1 MQITQSPSQ
10 NVLILKKII
19 LKSVVLHLNENRRLY
34 WATLALS
41 EAFLEKYFK
50 LVQANQIFDAFA
62 QLRVLI
68 VGDVMIDSYIFG
80 KVERISP
87 EAPIP
92 VVNVKRKE
100 IRLGGAGNVAMN
112 IKSLGGT
119 AILCTVV
126 GNDSDANDL
135 VKLLIDND
143 LPTEG
148 IIKSND
154 RITTVKQRVLAGS
167 QHIVRIDSEM
177 DGLINADE
185 RTQLIE
191 KAKFLAE
198 SCDVI
203 IFEDY
208 DKGALDAESI
218 QEIVSFAKS
227 KGIPTI
233 VDPKK
238 RNFLHYQGTDIFKP
252 NLKELK
258 EGLKI
263 DFDAKNLEEV
273 KAAVASAKQ
282 ALGVNG
288 VFLTLSENGVFIDFS
303 GETHHIAAHLRSITD
318 VSGAGDTVVSIAAM
332 CLALK
337 LSPKA
342 IAEMSNLGGGLVCE
356 YVGVMPIEKEK
367 LKAEYQKHL

>member
-1 MQITQSPSQ
+1 M
-10 NVLILKKII
+10 
-19 LKSVVLHLNENRRLY
+19 
-34 WATLALS
+34 
-41 EAFLEKYFK
+41 
-50 LVQANQIFDAFA
+50 QANQIFEAFNN
-62 QLRVLI
+62 LRVLI

-80 KVERISP
+80 KVDRISP

-119 AILCTVV
+119 PILCSVV
-126 GNDSDANDL
+126 GNDADGNDL
-135 VKLLIDND
+135 IKLLEESH

-148 IIKSND
+148 IIQSNN

-167 QHIVRIDSEM
+167 QHVVRIDSEM
-177 DGLINADE
+177 DGPITTNE
-185 RTQLIE
+185 RQQLIE
-191 KAKFLAE
+191 KAHSLAN

-218 QEIVSFAKS
+218 QSIVSFAKT

-273 KAAVASAKQ
+273 KTAVASAKQ
-282 ALGVNG
+282 TLGVNG
-288 VFLTLSENGVFIDFS
+288 LFLTLSENGVFIDYQ
-303 GETHHIAAHLRSITD
+303 GEIHHIPAHLRSITD

-337 LSPKA
+337 LSPKT
-342 IAEMSNLGGGLVCE
+342 IAAMSNLGGGLVCE
-356 YVGVMPIEKEK
+356 YVGVVPIEKER
-367 LKAEYQKHL
+367 LKVEFQKHA

>member
-1 MQITQSPSQ
+1 MQA
-10 NVLILKKII
+10 K
-19 LKSVVLHLNENRRLY
+19 
-34 WATLALS
+34 
-41 EAFLEKYFK
+41 
-50 LVQANQIFDAFA
+50 QIFDAFA

-119 AILCTVV
+119 AILCSVV

-148 IIKSND
+148 IIKSNE

-167 QHIVRIDSEM
+167 QHVVRIDSEM
-177 DGLINADE
+177 NGLINADE
-185 RTQLIE
+185 RFQLIK
-191 KAKFLAE
+191 KANFLAE

-218 QEIVSFAKS
+218 KAIVAFAKS

-263 DFDAKNLEEV
+263 DFDSKNLDEIR
-273 KAAVASAKQ
+273 AAVASAKLT
-282 ALGVNG
+282 LGVKG
-288 VFLTLSENGVFIDFS
+288 VFLTLSENGVFIDFE

-332 CLALK
+332 CLALQ
-337 LSPKA
+337 LTPKV

-356 YVGVMPIEKEK
+356 YMGVVPIEKEK

>member
-1 MQITQSPSQ
+1 MPV
-10 NVLILKKII
+10 NP
-19 LKSVVLHLNENRRLY
+19 
-34 WATLALS
+34 
-41 EAFLEKYFK
+41 
-50 LVQANQIFDAFA
+50 IFDSFDN
-62 QLRVLI
+62 LRVLI
-68 VGDVMIDSYIFG
+68 VGDVMLDSYVFG

-112 IKSLGGT
+112 IKSLGAT
-119 AILCTVV
+119 PILCTVV
-126 GNDSDANDL
+126 GADSEAKDL
-135 VKLLIDND
+135 LNLLKDNN
-143 LPTEG
+143 LPSEG
-148 IIKSND
+148 IIQSTT
-154 RITTVKQRVLAGS
+154 RMTTVKQRILAGS
-167 QHIVRIDSEM
+167 QHVVRIDSEM
-177 DGLINADE
+177 DSLINADE
-185 RTQLIE
+185 QALLIE
-191 KAKFLAE
+191 KAKALAV

-208 DKGALDAESI
+208 DKGVLDAESI
-218 QEIVSFAKS
+218 QQIVAFAKS

-273 KAAVASAKQ
+273 KAAVASAKNI
-282 ALGVNG
+282 LGVNG
-288 VFLTLSENGVFIDFS
+288 VFLTLSENGVFIDFQ
-303 GETHHIAAHLRSITD
+303 GEIHHIPAHLRNITD

-337 LSPKA
+337 LSPKM
-342 IAEMSNLGGGLVCE
+342 IAEISNLGGGLVCE
-356 YVGVMPIEKEK
+356 YVGVVPIEKGK
-367 LKAEYQKHL
+367 LINEYQKYF

>member
-1 MQITQSPSQ
+1 MPINP
-10 NVLILKKII
+10 
-19 LKSVVLHLNENRRLY
+19 
-34 WATLALS
+34 
-41 EAFLEKYFK
+41 
-50 LVQANQIFDAFA
+50 IFDAFNN
-62 QLRVLI
+62 LRVLI
-68 VGDVMIDSYIFG
+68 VGDVMIDSYVFG

-92 VVNVKRKE
+92 IVNVKRKE

-112 IKSLGGT
+112 IKSLGAT
-119 AILCTVV
+119 PVLCTVV
-126 GNDSDANDL
+126 GADSEAKDL
-135 VKLLIDND
+135 LNLLTDND
-143 LPTEG
+143 LPIEG
-148 IIKSND
+148 VIQSQT

-177 DGLINADE
+177 DSLINADE
-185 RTQLIE
+185 QTLLIE
-191 KAKFLAE
+191 KAIFLAA

-208 DKGALDAESI
+208 DKGVLSAESI
-218 QEIVSFAKS
+218 RQIVAFAKS

-238 RNFLHYQGTDIFKP
+238 RNFLNYQGTDIFKP

-258 EGLKI
+258 DGLKI

-273 KAAVASAKQ
+273 KTAVASAKKT
-282 ALGVNG
+282 LGVNG
-288 VFLTLSENGVFIDFS
+288 VFLTLSENGVFIDFQ
-303 GETHHIAAHLRSITD
+303 GESHHIAAHLRSITD

-337 LSPKA
+337 LSPKM

-356 YVGVMPIEKEK
+356 YVGVVPIKKEQ
-367 LKAEYQKHL
+367 LKNEYQKLN

>member
-1 MQITQSPSQ
+1 M
-10 NVLILKKII
+10 
-19 LKSVVLHLNENRRLY
+19 
-34 WATLALS
+34 
-41 EAFLEKYFK
+41 
-50 LVQANQIFDAFA
+50 QANQIFDAFNN
-62 QLRVLI
+62 LRVLI

-80 KVERISP
+80 KVDRISP

-119 AILCTVV
+119 PILCSVV
-126 GNDSDANDL
+126 GNDADGNDL
-135 VKLLIDND
+135 IKLLEESH

-148 IIKSND
+148 IIQSNN

-167 QHIVRIDSEM
+167 QHVVRIDSEM
-177 DGLINADE
+177 DGPITAAE
-185 RTQLIE
+185 RQKLIE
-191 KAKFLAE
+191 KAQDLAN

-218 QEIVSFAKS
+218 QSIVSFAKT

-273 KAAVASAKQ
+273 KTAVASAKQ
-282 ALGVNG
+282 TLGVNG
-288 VFLTLSENGVFIDFS
+288 LFLTLSENGVFIDYQ
-303 GETHHIAAHLRSITD
+303 GEIHHIPAHLRSITD

-337 LSPKA
+337 LSPKT
-342 IAEMSNLGGGLVCE
+342 IAAMSNLGGGLVCE
-356 YVGVMPIEKEK
+356 YVGVVPIEKEK
-367 LKAEYQKHL
+367 LKVEFHKHV

>member
-1 MQITQSPSQ
+1 M
-10 NVLILKKII
+10 
-19 LKSVVLHLNENRRLY
+19 
-34 WATLALS
+34 
-41 EAFLEKYFK
+41 
-50 LVQANQIFDAFA
+50 QANQIFDAFDK
-62 QLRVLI
+62 LRVLI

-112 IKSLGGT
+112 IKSLGAT
-119 AILCTVV
+119 PVLCSVV
-126 GNDSDANDL
+126 GNDADAKDL
-135 VKLLIDND
+135 INLLTDNG
-143 LPTEG
+143 LPTDG
-148 IIKSND
+148 IIQSKA

-177 DGLINADE
+177 DGSINADE
-185 RTQLIE
+185 RSQLIE
-191 KAKFLAE
+191 KAKSLAA

-208 DKGALDAESI
+208 DKGVLDAESI
-218 QEIVSFAKS
+218 QEIVAFAKT

-238 RNFLHYQGTDIFKP
+238 RNFLNYQGTDIFKP

-263 DFDAKNLEEV
+263 EFDAKNLDEI
-273 KAAVASAKQ
+273 KAAVAAAKNT
-282 ALGVNG
+282 LGVNG
-288 VFLTLSENGVFIDFS
+288 VFLTLSEFGVFIDFA
-303 GETHHIAAHLRSITD
+303 GETHHIPAHLRSITD

-337 LSPKA
+337 LSPKI
-342 IAEMSNLGGGLVCE
+342 IAGMSNLGGGLVCE
-356 YVGVMPIEKEK
+356 YVGVVPIEKEK
-367 LKAEYQKHL
+367 VKAEYQKNEA

>member
-1 MQITQSPSQ
+1 MQ
-10 NVLILKKII
+10 V
-19 LKSVVLHLNENRRLY
+19 
-34 WATLALS
+34 
-41 EAFLEKYFK
+41 
-50 LVQANQIFDAFA
+50 NQIFNAFDN
-62 QLRVLI
+62 LRVLI

-112 IKSLGGT
+112 IKSLG
-119 AILCTVV
+119 AIPILCSVV
-126 GNDSDANDL
+126 GADSEAKDL
-135 VKLLIDND
+135 LNLLITNN

-148 IIKSND
+148 IIQSED
-154 RITTVKQRVLAGS
+154 RVTTVKQRVLAGW

-177 DGLINADE
+177 DSVINATE
-185 RTQLIE
+185 QALLVE
-191 KAKFLAE
+191 KAKSLAE

-208 DKGALDAESI
+208 DKGVLSEETI
-218 QEIVSFAKS
+218 QQIVSFAKS
-227 KGIPTI
+227 KNIPTI

-238 RNFLHYQGTDIFKP
+238 RNFLNYQGTDIFKP

-263 DFDAKNLEEV
+263 DFDAKNLDEI
-273 KAAVASAKQ
+273 KAAVVSAKEK
-282 ALGVNG
+282 LGVNG
-288 VFLTLSENGVFIDFS
+288 VFLTLSENGVFIDFQ
-303 GETHHIAAHLRSITD
+303 GETHHIPAHTRKITD
-318 VSGAGDTVVSIAAM
+318 VSGAGDTVVSIAAI

-337 LSPKA
+337 LSPKN

-367 LKAEYQKHL
+367 LKEEFEKLTHKKST

>member
-1 MQITQSPSQ
+1 MQA
-10 NVLILKKII
+10 K
-19 LKSVVLHLNENRRLY
+19 
-34 WATLALS
+34 
-41 EAFLEKYFK
+41 
-50 LVQANQIFDAFA
+50 QIFDAFA

-119 AILCTVV
+119 AILCSVV

-148 IIKSND
+148 IIKSNE

-167 QHIVRIDSEM
+167 QHVVRIDSEM
-177 DGLINADE
+177 NGLINADE
-185 RTQLIE
+185 RFQLIK
-191 KAKFLAE
+191 KANFLAE

-218 QEIVSFAKS
+218 KAIVTFAKS

-263 DFDAKNLEEV
+263 DFDSKNLDEIR
-273 KAAVASAKQ
+273 AAVASAKLT
-282 ALGVNG
+282 LGVKG
-288 VFLTLSENGVFIDFS
+288 VFLTLSENGVFIDFE

-332 CLALK
+332 CLALQ
-337 LSPKA
+337 LAPKV

-356 YVGVMPIEKEK
+356 YMGVVPIEKEK

>member
-1 MQITQSPSQ
+1 MPV
-10 NVLILKKII
+10 NK
-19 LKSVVLHLNENRRLY
+19 
-34 WATLALS
+34 
-41 EAFLEKYFK
+41 
-50 LVQANQIFDAFA
+50 IFDAFDN
-62 QLRVLI
+62 LRVLI
-68 VGDVMIDSYIFG
+68 VGDVMIDSYVFG
-80 KVERISP
+80 RVERISP

-112 IKSLGGT
+112 IKSLGAT
-119 AILCTVV
+119 PILCTVV
-126 GNDSDANDL
+126 GADSDAKDL
-135 VKLLIDND
+135 LNLLTDND
-143 LPTEG
+143 LPIDG
-148 IIKSND
+148 IIQSKA
-154 RITTVKQRVLAGS
+154 RITTVKQRILAGS

-177 DGLINADE
+177 DSLINADE
-185 RTQLIE
+185 QALLIE
-191 KAKFLAE
+191 KAEALAK

-208 DKGALDAESI
+208 DKGVLTAESI
-218 QEIVSFAKS
+218 KQIVAFAKS

-238 RNFLHYQGTDIFKP
+238 RNFLNYQGTDIFKP

-273 KAAVASAKQ
+273 KSAVASAKNI
-282 ALGVNG
+282 LGVNG
-288 VFLTLSENGVFIDFS
+288 VFLTLSENGVFIDFQD
-303 GETHHIAAHLRSITD
+303 ETHHIAAHLRSITD

-337 LSPKA
+337 LSPKV

-356 YVGVMPIEKEK
+356 YVGVMPIEKDK
-367 LKAEYQKHL
+367 LRNEYNKYF

>member
-1 MQITQSPSQ
+1 MPV
-10 NVLILKKII
+10 NP
-19 LKSVVLHLNENRRLY
+19 
-34 WATLALS
+34 
-41 EAFLEKYFK
+41 
-50 LVQANQIFDAFA
+50 IFDAFDN
-62 QLRVLI
+62 LRVLI

-92 VVNVKRKE
+92 IVNVKRKE

-112 IKSLGGT
+112 IKSLGGIP
-119 AILCTVV
+119 ILCTVV
-126 GNDSDANDL
+126 GADAEAKELLN
-135 VKLLIDND
+135 LLIDNN
-143 LPTEG
+143 LPTDG
-148 IIKSND
+148 IIQSQT
-154 RITTVKQRVLAGS
+154 RMTTVKQRVLAGS

-177 DGLINADE
+177 DSLINADE
-185 RTQLIE
+185 RTLLVE
-191 KAKFLAE
+191 KAKSLAA

-208 DKGALDAESI
+208 DKGVLSAESI
-218 QEIVSFAKS
+218 EQIVTFAKS
-227 KGIPTI
+227 KEIPTI

-263 DFDAKNLEEV
+263 DFDAKNLDEV
-273 KAAVASAKQ
+273 KAAVASAKNI
-282 ALGVNG
+282 LGVNG
-288 VFLTLSENGVFIDFS
+288 IFLTLSENGVFIDYQ
-303 GETHHIAAHLRSITD
+303 GEKHHILAHLRSITD

-337 LSPKA
+337 LSPKI

-356 YVGVMPIEKEK
+356 YVGVVPIEKEK
-367 LKAEYQKHL
+367 LKSEYDKHF

>member
-1 MQITQSPSQ
+1 MQ
-10 NVLILKKII
+10 V
-19 LKSVVLHLNENRRLY
+19 
-34 WATLALS
+34 
-41 EAFLEKYFK
+41 
-50 LVQANQIFDAFA
+50 NQIFNAFDN
-62 QLRVLI
+62 LRVLI

-112 IKSLGGT
+112 IKSLGAT
-119 AILCTVV
+119 PILCSVV
-126 GNDSDANDL
+126 GADSEAKDL
-135 VKLLIDND
+135 LNLLIANN

-148 IIKSND
+148 IIQSEG
-154 RITTVKQRVLAGS
+154 RVTTVKQRVLAGW

-177 DGLINADE
+177 DSVINAAE
-185 RTQLIE
+185 QALLVE
-191 KAKFLAE
+191 KAKSLAE
-198 SCDVI
+198 LCDVI

-208 DKGALDAESI
+208 DKGVLSEETI
-218 QEIVSFAKS
+218 QQIVAFAKS
-227 KGIPTI
+227 KNIPTI

-238 RNFLHYQGTDIFKP
+238 RNFLNYQGTDIFKP

-263 DFDAKNLEEV
+263 DFDAKNLDEI
-273 KAAVASAKQ
+273 KAAVLLAKEK
-282 ALGVNG
+282 LGVNG
-288 VFLTLSENGVFIDFS
+288 VFLTLSENGVFIDFQ
-303 GETHHIAAHLRSITD
+303 GEIHHIPAHSRKITD
-318 VSGAGDTVVSIAAM
+318 VSGAGDTVVSIAAI

-337 LSPKA
+337 LSPKN

-367 LKAEYQKHL
+367 LKEEFERLTHKKST

>member
-1 MQITQSPSQ
+1 M
-10 NVLILKKII
+10 
-19 LKSVVLHLNENRRLY
+19 
-34 WATLALS
+34 
-41 EAFLEKYFK
+41 
-50 LVQANQIFDAFA
+50 QANQIFDAFA

-119 AILCTVV
+119 AILCSVV

-148 IIKSND
+148 IIKSNE

-167 QHIVRIDSEM
+167 QHVVRIDSEM
-177 DGLINADE
+177 NGLINADE
-185 RTQLIE
+185 RFQFIK
-191 KAKFLAE
+191 KAKLLAE

-218 QEIVSFAKS
+218 QAIVAFAKS

-263 DFDAKNLEEV
+263 DFDSKNLDEIR
-273 KAAVASAKQ
+273 AAVASAKLT
-282 ALGVNG
+282 LGVKG
-288 VFLTLSENGVFIDFS
+288 VFLTLSENGVFIDFA

-332 CLALK
+332 CLALQ
-337 LSPKA
+337 LTPKV

-356 YVGVMPIEKEK
+356 YMGVVPIEKEK

>member
-1 MQITQSPSQ
+1 MPINP
-10 NVLILKKII
+10 
-19 LKSVVLHLNENRRLY
+19 
-34 WATLALS
+34 
-41 EAFLEKYFK
+41 
-50 LVQANQIFDAFA
+50 IFDAFDN
-62 QLRVLI
+62 LRVLI
-68 VGDVMIDSYIFG
+68 VGDVMIDSYVFG

-112 IKSLGGT
+112 IKSLGAT
-119 AILCTVV
+119 PILCTVV
-126 GNDSDANDL
+126 GADSEAKDL
-135 VKLLIDND
+135 LNLLTDND
-143 LPTEG
+143 LPIEG
-148 IIKSND
+148 VIQSQT

-177 DGLINADE
+177 DSLINADE
-185 RTQLIE
+185 QTLLIE
-191 KAKFLAE
+191 KAIFLAA

-208 DKGALDAESI
+208 DKGVLSAESI
-218 QEIVSFAKS
+218 RQIVAFAKS

-238 RNFLHYQGTDIFKP
+238 RNFLNYQGTDIFKP

-258 EGLKI
+258 DGLKI

-273 KAAVASAKQ
+273 KTAVASAKKT
-282 ALGVNG
+282 LGVNG
-288 VFLTLSENGVFIDFS
+288 VFLTLSENGVFIDFQ
-303 GETHHIAAHLRSITD
+303 GESHHIAAHLRSITD

-337 LSPKA
+337 LSPKM

-356 YVGVMPIEKEK
+356 YVGVVPIKKEQ
-367 LKAEYQKHL
+367 LKNEYQKLN

>member
-1 MQITQSPSQ
+1 MPV
-10 NVLILKKII
+10 NK
-19 LKSVVLHLNENRRLY
+19 
-34 WATLALS
+34 
-41 EAFLEKYFK
+41 
-50 LVQANQIFDAFA
+50 IFDAFDN
-62 QLRVLI
+62 LRVLI
-68 VGDVMIDSYIFG
+68 VGDVMIDSYVFG
-80 KVERISP
+80 RVERISP

-112 IKSLGGT
+112 IKSLGAT
-119 AILCTVV
+119 PILCTVV
-126 GNDSDANDL
+126 GADSDAKDL
-135 VKLLIDND
+135 LNLLIDND
-143 LPTEG
+143 LPIDG
-148 IIKSND
+148 IIQSKA
-154 RITTVKQRVLAGS
+154 RITTVKQRILAGS

-177 DGLINADE
+177 DSLINADE
-185 RTQLIE
+185 QALLIE
-191 KAKFLAE
+191 KAEALAE

-208 DKGALDAESI
+208 DKGVLTAESI
-218 QEIVSFAKS
+218 KQIVAFAKS

-238 RNFLHYQGTDIFKP
+238 RNFLNYQGTDIFKP

-273 KAAVASAKQ
+273 KSAVASAKNI
-282 ALGVNG
+282 LGVNG
-288 VFLTLSENGVFIDFS
+288 VFLTLSENGVFIDFQD
-303 GETHHIAAHLRSITD
+303 ETHHIAAHLRSITD

-337 LSPKA
+337 LSPKV

-356 YVGVMPIEKEK
+356 YVGVMPIEKDK
-367 LKAEYQKHL
+367 LRNEYNKYF

>member
-1 MQITQSPSQ
+1 MPISP
-10 NVLILKKII
+10 
-19 LKSVVLHLNENRRLY
+19 
-34 WATLALS
+34 
-41 EAFLEKYFK
+41 
-50 LVQANQIFDAFA
+50 IFDAFDN
-62 QLRVLI
+62 LRVLI

-112 IKSLGGT
+112 IKSLG
-119 AILCTVV
+119 AIPILCSVV
-126 GNDSDANDL
+126 GADSDAKELIN
-135 VKLLIDND
+135 LLIDND
-143 LPTEG
+143 LPTDG
-148 IIKSND
+148 IIQSQT

-167 QHIVRIDSEM
+167 QHIVRIDAEM
-177 DGLINADE
+177 DSLINADE
-185 RTQLIE
+185 QALLVE
-191 KAKFLAE
+191 KAKTLAE

-208 DKGALDAESI
+208 DKGVLAAESI
-218 QEIVSFAKS
+218 QQIIVFAKS

-252 NLKELK
+252 NVKELK

-273 KAAVASAKQ
+273 KAAVASAKNI
-282 ALGVNG
+282 LGVNG
-288 VFLTLSENGVFIDFS
+288 VFLTLSENGVFIDYQ

-337 LSPKA
+337 LSPKI
-342 IAEMSNLGGGLVCE
+342 IAEISNLGGGLVCE
-356 YVGVMPIEKEK
+356 YVGVVPIEKEK
-367 LKAEYQKHL
+367 LKNEYNKHF

>member
-1 MQITQSPSQ
+1 MPT
-10 NVLILKKII
+10 NK
-19 LKSVVLHLNENRRLY
+19 
-34 WATLALS
+34 
-41 EAFLEKYFK
+41 
-50 LVQANQIFDAFA
+50 IFDAFDN
-62 QLRVLI
+62 LRVLI

-92 VVNVKRKE
+92 VVNVRRKE

-112 IKSLGGT
+112 IKSLG
-119 AILCTVV
+119 AIPILCSVV
-126 GNDSDANDL
+126 GADADAKDL
-135 VKLLIDND
+135 RKLLIDND
-143 LPTEG
+143 LPTDG
-148 IIKSND
+148 IIESKS
-154 RITTVKQRVLAGS
+154 RITTVKQRVMAGS
-167 QHIVRIDSEM
+167 QHVVRIDSEM
-177 DGLINADE
+177 DSTINADE
-185 RTQLIE
+185 RTLLIE
-191 KAKFLAE
+191 KAKALTE

-208 DKGALDAESI
+208 DKGVLDAESI
-218 QEIVSFAKS
+218 QAIVAFAKT

-263 DFDAKNLEEV
+263 DFDAKNLDEV
-273 KAAVASAKQ
+273 RAAVASAKNT
-282 ALGVNG
+282 LGVNG
-288 VFLTLSENGVFIDFS
+288 VFLTLSENGVFIDFQE
-303 GETHHIAAHLRSITD
+303 ETHHIAAHLRSITD
-318 VSGAGDTVVSIAAM
+318 VSGAGDTVVSIAAI

-337 LSPKA
+337 LSPKI

-356 YVGVMPIEKEK
+356 YVGVVPIEKEK
-367 LKAEYQKHL
+367 LKNEFSKHF

>member
-1 MQITQSPSQ
+1 MQ
-10 NVLILKKII
+10 V
-19 LKSVVLHLNENRRLY
+19 
-34 WATLALS
+34 
-41 EAFLEKYFK
+41 
-50 LVQANQIFDAFA
+50 NQIFNAFDN
-62 QLRVLI
+62 LRVLI

-112 IKSLGGT
+112 IKSLG
-119 AILCTVV
+119 AIPILCSVV
-126 GNDSDANDL
+126 GADSEAKDL
-135 VKLLIDND
+135 LNLLITNN

-148 IIKSND
+148 IIQSED
-154 RITTVKQRVLAGS
+154 RVTTVKQRVLAGW

-177 DGLINADE
+177 DSVINATE
-185 RTQLIE
+185 QALLVE
-191 KAKFLAE
+191 KVKSLAE

-208 DKGALDAESI
+208 DKGVLSEETI
-218 QEIVSFAKS
+218 QQIVSFAKS
-227 KGIPTI
+227 KNIPTI

-238 RNFLHYQGTDIFKP
+238 RNFLNYQGTDIFKP

-263 DFDAKNLEEV
+263 DFDAKNLDEI
-273 KAAVASAKQ
+273 KAAVVSAKEK
-282 ALGVNG
+282 LGVNG
-288 VFLTLSENGVFIDFS
+288 VFLTLSENGVFIDFQ
-303 GETHHIAAHLRSITD
+303 GETHHIPAHTRKITD
-318 VSGAGDTVVSIAAM
+318 VSGAGDTVVSIAAI

-337 LSPKA
+337 LSPKN

-367 LKAEYQKHL
+367 LKEEFEKLTHKKST

>member
-1 MQITQSPSQ
+1 M
-10 NVLILKKII
+10 
-19 LKSVVLHLNENRRLY
+19 
-34 WATLALS
+34 
-41 EAFLEKYFK
+41 
-50 LVQANQIFDAFA
+50 QANQIFDAFA
-62 QLRVLI
+62 KLRVLI
-68 VGDVMIDSYIFG
+68 LGDVMIDSYIFG

-92 VVNVKRKE
+92 VVNVRNKE

-135 VKLLIDND
+135 VKLMIDND

-148 IIKSND
+148 IIKSNE

-177 DGLINADE
+177 DGLINTDD
-185 RTQLIE
+185 RSKLIE
-191 KAKFLAE
+191 KAKLLAE

-208 DKGALDAESI
+208 DKGVLDAESI
-218 QEIVSFAKS
+218 QAIVSFAKS

-238 RNFLHYQGTDIFKP
+238 RNFLYYQGTDIIKP

-263 DFDAKNLEEV
+263 DFDAKNLDEIR
-273 KAAVASAKQ
+273 AAVASAKQ
-282 ALGVNG
+282 TLGVNG
-288 VFLTLSENGVFIDFS
+288 VFLTLSENGVLIDFA
-303 GETHHIAAHLRSITD
+303 GETHHIEAHLRSITD

-337 LSPKA
+337 LTPKA

-356 YVGVMPIEKEK
+356 YVGVVPIEKEK
-367 LKAEYQKHL
+367 LKAEYQKHSVGTSKLDVL